1 MCGIYSLR
9 FQHQTR
15 IKRLFTVNV
24 SKKVQIPPLVVGK
37 SYMNV
42 IYIIYIIYSFKLNTR
57 GR

>member
-42 IYIIYIIYSFKLNTR
+42 IYIASN
-57 GR
+57 